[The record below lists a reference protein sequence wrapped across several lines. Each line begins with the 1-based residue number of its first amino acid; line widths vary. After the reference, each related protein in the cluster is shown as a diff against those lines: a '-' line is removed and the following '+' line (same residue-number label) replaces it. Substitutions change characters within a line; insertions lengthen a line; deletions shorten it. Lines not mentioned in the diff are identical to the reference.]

1 MLTIHSVICF
11 EDQVYD
17 EINEMEVTVIRN
29 TGVANQMNQHPMEN
43 DKPGVYF
50 NVVEYDDCLEPEY
63 DDCLEPESNKNN
75 ARPGPSGLHNRAVSP
90 GSTIPETSSQSHYQ
104 PLQDPSYQGIV
115 PKGGSLLPDIKVY
128 DLARYIQ
135 LMLNKE
141 NALEEEF
148 KVRSCII
155 T

>member
-1 MLTIHSVICF
+1 MSICV

-17 EINEMEVTVIRN
+17 EIDEMEVTVIGN
-29 TGVANQMNQHPMEN
+29 TGVAIETNQDPIEN
-43 DKPGVYF
+43 DKPGVYV
-50 NVVEYDDCLEPEY
+50 NVVEYDDCLEQK
-63 DDCLEPESNKNN
+63 SNKNN
-75 ARPGPSGLHNRAVSP
+75 SPPGPSGLHDRAVSP
-90 GSTIPETSSQSHYQ
+90 GSTIPETRSQSHYQ

-115 PKGGSLLPDIKVY
+115 PKGGSLLPDIKVH

-135 LMLNKE
+135 LILQKE